1 MIGVVRRRPQARGR
15 RGAELSTRLT
25 PFCKTSLSQ
34 GSFVLRLSSTMTSL
48 SAPAWL
54 DLLTQNPRGDDPVRL
69 ERQKLFVLL
78 RLGAGGGTLL
88 LAPLYLLLVGLPTA
102 QHLSLFV
109 LSLTPFVAIG
119 VLKRTGDLA
128 FAQNVS
134 ICGWSA
140 LAVGVGL
147 SARGFEPIA
156 AMLLTVAL
164 IEAALTLE
172 TIVVGAVVCA
182 GFVIVAL
189 YAGLPLFGDRAPF
202 PGRPEVALAAAPLL
216 CYAALLAAGGVLVEQ
231 ARARADRR
239 NARDLRLLT
248 AALGDI
254 VAHFDRR
261 GAATSILGDTH
272 RAYGLEAGDLYG
284 RGFLHR
290 VHVADRPAFL
300 TLVADAAAT
309 ARPSQTMLRLLVNR
323 SGQDGGQQPAFLPF
337 EARSC
342 PVAATEGCSD
352 AASGAVV
359 CILRDVTAAAR
370 AEDEIA
376 AARREGELARA
387 AKTRFLAHVS
397 HELRTPLNAIIG
409 FAEMLANPEIEL
421 KPQEA
426 RQRREYARIISE
438 SGRHLHE
445 VVNTIIDISKIESS
459 AMQILVEPFPL
470 GALMDQCCETMRS
483 KAQARRIALACDRP
497 AATEDIWA
505 DKRACRQIVISL
517 LSNAIKFTPPSG
529 RVSLRLAVEGAH
541 FAISIKDTGVG
552 ISPTDLARLGEPFF
566 QANASEDRTFEG
578 AGLGL
583 AVVRGLVKL
592 HGGRISI
599 ESGPGLGTTVTVR
612 LPQDCRGRANAGAP
626 VEIETIVRH
635 AGPGFSTGENSEVVK
650 KIA

>member
-1 MIGVVRRRPQARGR
+1 M
-15 RGAELSTRLT
+15 
-25 PFCKTSLSQ
+25 K
-34 GSFVLRLSSTMTSL
+34 SL

-54 DLLTQNPRGDDPVRL
+54 ELLTHDCGVDDPVQR
-69 ERQKLFVLL
+69 ERSKLFILL
-78 RLGAGGGTLL
+78 RLAAGGGSLL

-109 LSLTPFVAIG
+109 LSLTPFVSIG
-119 VLKRTGDLA
+119 VLKRTGDLS

-147 SARGFEPIA
+147 SAKAFEPVA

-172 TIVVGAVVCA
+172 TIVVGAVACA
-182 GFVIVAL
+182 GFVLVAI
-189 YAGLPLFGDRAPF
+189 YAGLPIFGEKALFPV
-202 PGRPEVALAAAPLL
+202 RPEVALAGAPLL
-216 CYAALLAAGGVLVEQ
+216 CYAALLASGAVLVEQ

-261 GAATSILGDTH
+261 GVATSILGDTH
-272 RAYGLEAGDLYG
+272 RAYGLKRSDLLG

-309 ARPSQTMLRLLVNR
+309 GEPSHAMLRLLVDR
-323 SGQDGGQQPAFLPF
+323 PHQDGGVQTAYLRF
-337 EARSC
+337 EARIC
-342 PVAATEGCSD
+342 PVAAPEGPDHAAFKRSRPNAED
-352 AASGAVV
+352 MIDPNILERALREKLIRQRAPAGDASGAVV

-376 AARREGELARA
+376 AARRESELALA
-387 AKTRFLAHVS
+387 AKTRFLANVS

-409 FAEMLANPEIEL
+409 FSEMLASPELEI

-426 RQRREYARIISE
+426 RKRREYARIISE
-438 SGRHLHE
+438 SGRRLHE
-445 VVNTIIDISKIESS
+445 VVNTIIDISKIESG
-459 AMQILVEPFPL
+459 AMQILIEPFSL
-470 GALMDQCCETMRS
+470 SALMEQCRETMQS
-483 KAQARRIALACDRP
+483 KAAARGIALACDHP
-497 AATEDIWA
+497 PESEEIWA
-505 DKRACRQIVISL
+505 DKRACKQILLSL

-529 RVSLRLAVEGAH
+529 RVELGLAIEGAH
-541 FAISIKDTGVG
+541 FAISVKDTGVG
-552 ISPTDLARLGEPFF
+552 MSPADLAKLGEPFF
-566 QANASEDRTFEG
+566 QANASDDRGFEG

-583 AVVRGLVKL
+583 AVVRGLVGL
-592 HGGRISI
+592 HGGGIKI
-599 ESGPGLGTTVTVR
+599 ESALRLGTTVTLR
-612 LPQDCRGRANAGAP
+612 LPQDCRGRGSANTP
-626 VEIETIVRH
+626 VKIETIVRH
-635 AGPGFSTGENSEVVK
+635 AGAGFLTGDGNEVVK

>member
-1 MIGVVRRRPQARGR
+1 MR
-15 RGAELSTRLT
+15 
-25 PFCKTSLSQ
+25 F
-34 GSFVLRLSSTMTSL
+34 SSAIKSL

-54 DLLTQNPRGDDPVRL
+54 ELLAQDCGAEDAVQR
-69 ERQKLFVLL
+69 ERRKLFILL
-78 RLGAGGGTLL
+78 RLAAGGAALL

-109 LSLTPFVAIG
+109 LSLTPFVSIG
-119 VLKRTGDLA
+119 VLKRTGDLS

-147 SARGFEPIA
+147 SAKTFEPVA

-172 TIVVGAVVCA
+172 TIVVGAVACA
-182 GFVIVAL
+182 GFVLVAI
-189 YAGLPLFGDRAPF
+189 YAGLPIFGDKALF
-202 PGRPEVALAAAPLL
+202 PGRPEVALAGAPLL
-216 CYAALLAAGGVLVEQ
+216 CYAALLASGAVLVEQ

-272 RAYGLEAGDLYG
+272 RAYGLRRSDLLG
-284 RGFLHR
+284 RGFLQR
-290 VHVADRPAFL
+290 VHVADRAAFL
-300 TLVADAAAT
+300 TLIAGAGAT
-309 ARPSQTMLRLLVNR
+309 GESSQTTLRLLVNQP
-323 SGQDGGQQPAFLPF
+323 SQDGGVQSAFLRF

-342 PVAATEGCSD
+342 PVAAPEGLID
-352 AASGAVV
+352 GASGAVV
-359 CILRDVTAAAR
+359 CILRDATAAAR

-376 AARREGELARA
+376 AARQESELALA
-387 AKTRFLAHVS
+387 AKTRFLANVS

-409 FAEMLANPEIEL
+409 FSEMLANPELEL

-426 RQRREYARIISE
+426 RKRREYARIISE
-438 SGRHLHE
+438 SGRRLHE
-445 VVNTIIDISKIESS
+445 VVNTIIDISKIESG
-459 AMQILVEPFPL
+459 AMQILIEPFSL
-470 GALMDQCCETMRS
+470 SALMEQCCGTMRP
-483 KAQARRIALACDRP
+483 KAQARQIALACDHP
-497 AATEDIWA
+497 PENGEIWA
-505 DKRACRQIVISL
+505 DKRACKQILLSL

-529 RVSLRLAVEGAH
+529 RVELGLAIEGAH
-541 FAISIKDTGVG
+541 LALSVKDTGVG
-552 ISPTDLARLGEPFF
+552 ISPSDLAKLGEPFF
-566 QANASEDRTFEG
+566 QANAADDRAFEG

-583 AVVRGLVKL
+583 AVVRGLVGL
-592 HGGRISI
+592 HGGRVGI
-599 ESGPGLGTTVTVR
+599 ESAPRLGTTVTVR
-612 LPQDCRGRANAGAP
+612 LPQDCRGRGSASTP
-626 VEIETIVRH
+626 VKIETLVRH
-635 AGPGFSTGENSEVVK
+635 AGAGLLTGDGSEVVK

>member
-1 MIGVVRRRPQARGR
+1 M
-15 RGAELSTRLT
+15 
-25 PFCKTSLSQ
+25 K
-34 GSFVLRLSSTMTSL
+34 SL

-54 DLLTQNPRGDDPVRL
+54 DPLTHDLAGDDPVRL
-69 ERQKLFVLL
+69 ERQKLFILL
-78 RLGAGGGTLL
+78 RLAAGGGALL
-88 LAPLYLLLVGLPTA
+88 LAPLYLALVGLPTA

-109 LSLTPFVAIG
+109 LSLSPFVAIG
-119 VLKRTGDLA
+119 VLKRTGDLS

-147 SARGFEPIA
+147 SAKTFEPVA

-172 TIVVGAVVCA
+172 TIVVGAVACA
-182 GFVIVAL
+182 GFVLVAI
-189 YAGLPLFGDRAPF
+189 YAGLPIFGDRALF
-202 PGRPEVALAAAPLL
+202 PGRPEVALAGAPLL
-216 CYAALLAAGGVLVEQ
+216 CYAALLASGGVLLEQ

-261 GAATSILGDTH
+261 GAAISVLGDTH
-272 RAYGLEAGDLYG
+272 RAYGLESSDLLG

-290 VHVADRPAFL
+290 VHVADRPALL
-300 TLVADAAAT
+300 TLVADAAAS
-309 ARPSQTMLRLLVNR
+309 AKPSQTTLRLLVNR
-323 SGQDGGQQPAFLPF
+323 PGQDGAAQPAFLPF
-337 EARSC
+337 EARGC
-342 PVAATEGCSD
+342 PVAALEGFMDD
-352 AASGAVV
+352 APGAVV

-387 AKTRFLAHVS
+387 AKTRFLANVS

-409 FAEMLANPEIEL
+409 FSEMLANPEIEA

-426 RQRREYARIISE
+426 RRRREYARIISE

-445 VVNTIIDISKIESS
+445 VVNTIIDISKIESG
-459 AMQILVEPFPL
+459 AMQILIEPFSL
-470 GALMDQCCETMRS
+470 GALMDQCCEAFRP
-483 KAQARRIALACDRP
+483 KAQAHGIALDCDHP
-497 AATEDIWA
+497 SECVDIWA
-505 DKRACRQIVISL
+505 DKRACKQILISL
-517 LSNAIKFTPPSG
+517 LSNAIKFTAPSG
-529 RVSLRLAVEGAH
+529 RVSLSLAIEGAH
-541 FAISIKDTGVG
+541 FAISVKDTGVG
-552 ISPTDLARLGEPFF
+552 ISPADLAKLGEPFF
-566 QANASEDRTFEG
+566 QTNASEDRAFEG

-583 AVVRGLVKL
+583 ALVRGLVGL
-592 HGGRISI
+592 QGGRIGI
-599 ESGPGLGTTVTVR
+599 ESAPRAGTTVTVR
-612 LPQDCRGRANAGAP
+612 LPQDCRGRANARTP
-626 VEIETIVRH
+626 VKIETIVRH
-635 AGPGFSTGENSEVVK
+635 AGAGFSTVDRSEVVK

>member
-1 MIGVVRRRPQARGR
+1 MIEVIRRGAHARGR
-15 RGAELSTRLT
+15 ERSQVSTRLT

-34 GSFVLRLSSTMTSL
+34 GSVVLRLSSTLTSL
-48 SAPAWL
+48 STRAWVDQLAHNPA
-54 DLLTQNPRGDDPVRL
+54 GDDPVRL
-69 ERQKLFVLL
+69 ERRKLFILL
-78 RLGAGGGTLL
+78 RLAAGGGALL
-88 LAPLYLLLVGLPTA
+88 LAPLYLTLVGLPTA
-102 QHLSLFV
+102 QHLSLFI

-134 ICGWSA
+134 VCGWSA

-147 SARGFEPIA
+147 SAKSFEPIS

-172 TIVVGAVVCA
+172 TIVVGAVACA
-182 GFVIVAL
+182 GFVLVAI
-189 YAGLPLFGDRAPF
+189 YAGLSFLGDRAISA
-202 PGRPEVALAAAPLL
+202 GRPEIVLAGAPLL
-216 CYAALLAAGGVLVEQ
+216 CYVALLAAGGALVEQ

-261 GAATSILGDTH
+261 GVATSVLGGTH
-272 RAYGLEAGDLYG
+272 RAYGLDASDLCG

-309 ARPSQTMLRLLVNR
+309 AKPSQTTLRLLVNR
-323 SGQDGGQQPAFLPF
+323 SGRDGGEQPAFLPF
-337 EARSC
+337 ETRSC
-342 PVAATEGCSD
+342 PVAAMEGLID
-352 AASGAVV
+352 DASGAVV

-376 AARREGELARA
+376 EARREGELARA

-409 FAEMLANPEIEL
+409 FSEMLANPELEL
-421 KPQEA
+421 KPQET
-426 RQRREYARIISE
+426 RERREYARIISE

-445 VVNTIIDISKIESS
+445 VVNTIIDLSKIESG
-459 AMQILVEPFPL
+459 AMQILIEPFSL
-470 GALMDQCCETMRS
+470 GALMDQCCEALRP

-497 AATEDIWA
+497 PESDDIWA
-505 DKRACRQIVISL
+505 DKRACRQILISL
-517 LSNAIKFTPPSG
+517 LSNAIKFSPPSG
-529 RVSLRLAVEGAH
+529 RVSLSLAIDGAH
-541 FAISIKDTGVG
+541 LAISVKDTGVG
-552 ISPTDLARLGEPFF
+552 ISPADLAKLGEPFF
-566 QANASEDRTFEG
+566 QANGSSDRPFEG

-583 AVVRGLVKL
+583 SVVRGLVGL
-592 HGGRISI
+592 HGGRISM
-599 ESGPGLGTTVTVR
+599 ESAPRLGTTVTVR
-612 LPQDCRGRANAGAP
+612 LPQDCRTRANEGAP
-626 VEIETIVRH
+626 VKIETIVRH
-635 AGPGFSTGENSEVVK
+635 TGQGFSTGDRSEAVK